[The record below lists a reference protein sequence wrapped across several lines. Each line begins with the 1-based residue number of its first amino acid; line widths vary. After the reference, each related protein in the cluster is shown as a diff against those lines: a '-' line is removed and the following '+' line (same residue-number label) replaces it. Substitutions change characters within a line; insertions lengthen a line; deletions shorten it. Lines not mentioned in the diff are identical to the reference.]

1 MKDQKNNLAKDSC
14 IPCQGGIPPMPLEE
28 AHQILQELDK
38 GWSINKV
45 GHLERTILVKNFSQA
60 LEVAVKLGA
69 IADQENH
76 HPDLLVSYGKIV
88 VEIWTH
94 KIQGLTRSDFV
105 LAAKFDE
112 VVKTSKS

>member
-1 MKDQKNNLAKDSC
+1 MTDQKNNLAKDSC

-28 AHQILQELDK
+28 AKKILSELDK
-38 GWSINKV
+38 GWSINKA
-45 GHLERTILVKNFSQA
+45 GHLERTMLVKNFSQA
-60 LEVAVKLGA
+60 LNLAVKLGA

-76 HPDLLVSYGKIV
+76 HPDLLVSYGKVMI
-88 VEIWTH
+88 EIWTH

-112 VVKTSKS
+112 AMPPSKS